1 MGDVI
6 RSNDLVLLTFAQS
19 VLKEAG
25 IGSFIADLNTA
36 VADGSIGAL
45 RTRLLVT
52 DEDEHRAR
60 LLLSEAG
67 LAQELRNP

>member
-19 VLKEAG
+19 LLKEAG
-25 IGSFIADLNTA
+25 IGSFIADLNTSI
-36 VADGSIGAL
+36 ADGSIGAL
-45 RTRLLVT
+45 RTRLMVT
-52 DEDEHRAR
+52 DEDERRAR